1 MERAPFVRRCRHIIH
16 SGSPVTTPPLFAH
29 RTLASAIQRL
39 PVPPAKPYLIEFSRG
54 QTELGLYAP
63 RGTDPQSPHTRDEFY
78 VVMRGHGEFVA
89 GDERVTFQP
98 GDALFVAAGVVHRFE
113 N

>member
-1 MERAPFVRRCRHIIH
+1 MTT
-16 SGSPVTTPPLFAH
+16 SPRFAH
-29 RTLASAIQRL
+29 RTLASAIERL
-39 PVPPAKPYLIEFSRG
+39 PAAPAKPYLVDFSSG

-78 VVMRGHGEFVA
+78 VVMRGRGEFVA
-89 GDERVTFQP
+89 GDERVNFQP

-113 N
+113 NFSDDLAVWVIFY